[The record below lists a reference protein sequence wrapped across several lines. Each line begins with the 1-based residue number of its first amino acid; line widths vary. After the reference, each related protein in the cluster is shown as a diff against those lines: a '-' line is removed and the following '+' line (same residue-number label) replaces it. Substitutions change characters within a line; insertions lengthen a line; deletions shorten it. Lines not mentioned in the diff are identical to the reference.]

1 MSGYAQETASK
12 ELRAKAS
19 QGLFALFANHP
30 TAPNL
35 VMIAMVV
42 AGIWAATNITV
53 QFFPETVINVVS
65 VNHRWTGASAEDIDE
80 ALVEPALD
88 EIRVLEGVDRVTAA
102 SIEGFGSITIEL
114 DEDADSDA
122 LAAEVNSILDT
133 INFPVDADDPVVNV
147 RGFRDSVAR
156 ILISAPLSRSALVDV
171 ANQVEAGLLDAGV
184 TEVGLTGVRSPIIEV
199 KPDLAK
205 LQQLDLS
212 IDDINQLLDSRS
224 TNLPAGELADSGTLV
239 RSVGQAT
246 SVEAI
251 RALPVFIRR
260 DGTSIELAEVA
271 SVDFIYPDTGRE
283 IRRNFNPAIEV
294 VVSRGAGQS
303 ALRMNDIVQGYVAGL
318 RGDPKPQ
325 TGLVTVFGAQFQV
338 PFLKNRLL
346 EASWEQGQRSVVP
359 SNVSIET
366 YNVRADIIN
375 ARLKLLLDN
384 GILGLVIVMVMLSLF
399 LNLRTAFWVAV
410 GIPVSFA
417 ATFAVMYL
425 TGQSINMISTFG
437 LLITLGIIVDDAI
450 VVGEHADELAS
461 GQRTLKNPDK
471 SRPLV
476 ALGSWL
482 FVVSLALVVMV
493 GLLGLIPGTENSQ
506 QLFGVIAF
514 LAGVIKPLF
523 APLMA
528 LSIGAF
534 ILSAI
539 LVGQRLSADVEISN
553 DAGFKPKEAAVLAA
567 QRMALPVTA
576 AAITTLLAFAALIL
590 VGGRFASIIIAI
602 PLAVIAVVIASLV
615 ECFLVLPG
623 HMRHALESKR
633 RDRPNPLT
641 RPLAWFR
648 LGFDWLFDAFR
659 YGIFRRSVQ
668 LAVFLRYPV
677 LVLSFLLFLWS
688 VAHVSNGSVGFVFF
702 RGPSDGSLSINY
714 ELIDGVTRDDN
725 RAVIDAVEL
734 ATRQAFDA
742 SDVDLPYH
750 EAVEMVLGRVGQ
762 SVQRRRG
769 GTSTNVDPNTVGSVS
784 IYLSEAYVDLLDAK
798 VSQMGPP
805 ASFMGPTNWFSR
817 QVQNAMPENPLLASF
832 AARAGRFSPGGED
845 VDVRVLNAEP
855 EVLKQAALAVA
866 VGFENIEGVD
876 DVEDNMPFGD
886 VQLEM
891 RLNALGRALGLS
903 DASLANQ
910 VRIAL
915 SETSIF
921 SFNQNGQDV
930 EVVVSL
936 EDQEKGREQL
946 DNLQLATPSGGFV
959 TLSQVVDFTSQ
970 QSFGTIR
977 REGNDRVVNV
987 TGEIAEDSPNE
998 PRSVVSL
1005 LVEGVVPEVLARFD
1019 VELTLGGSFEDQDEF
1034 FDGAMVAALAAL
1046 AAIYGILAL
1055 VFGSFVRPILI
1066 LLIIPMGF
1074 VGMIW
1079 GHILHGIDLTMFS
1092 VIGFL
1097 GLSGIIINDSIVLI
1111 STIDRRS
1118 QTQSRWTA
1126 TVDGAVDRL
1135 RAVLLTSMTTVGG
1148 LTPLIFE
1155 NSPQADFLLPTTL
1168 TIVYGL
1174 GIGTVWVLYLV
1185 PVLVAIQADL
1195 LSFEKSRRR
1204 LFAAFTSRRSLM
1216 AAIRG

>member
-1 MSGYAQETASK
+1 M
-12 ELRAKAS
+12 
-19 QGLFALFANHP
+19 
-30 TAPNL
+30 
-35 VMIAMVV
+35 
-42 AGIWAATNITV
+42 
-53 QFFPETVINVVS
+53 
-65 VNHRWTGASAEDIDE
+65 
-80 ALVEPALD
+80 
-88 EIRVLEGVDRVTAA
+88 
-102 SIEGFGSITIEL
+102 
-114 DEDADSDA
+114 
-122 LAAEVNSILDT
+122 
-133 INFPVDADDPVVNV
+133 
-147 RGFRDSVAR
+147 
-156 ILISAPLSRSALVDV
+156 
-171 ANQVEAGLLDAGV
+171 
-184 TEVGLTGVRSPIIEV
+184 
-199 KPDLAK
+199 
-205 LQQLDLS
+205 
-212 IDDINQLLDSRS
+212 
-224 TNLPAGELADSGTLV
+224 
-239 RSVGQAT
+239 
-246 SVEAI
+246 
-251 RALPVFIRR
+251 
-260 DGTSIELAEVA
+260 
-271 SVDFIYPDTGRE
+271 
-283 IRRNFNPAIEV
+283 
-294 VVSRGAGQS
+294 
-303 ALRMNDIVQGYVAGL
+303 
-318 RGDPKPQ
+318 
-325 TGLVTVFGAQFQV
+325 
-338 PFLKNRLL
+338 
-346 EASWEQGQRSVVP
+346 
-359 SNVSIET
+359 
-366 YNVRADIIN
+366 
-375 ARLKLLLDN
+375 
-384 GILGLVIVMVMLSLF
+384 
-399 LNLRTAFWVAV
+399 
-410 GIPVSFA
+410 
-417 ATFAVMYL
+417 
-425 TGQSINMISTFG
+425 
-437 LLITLGIIVDDAI
+437 
-450 VVGEHADELAS
+450 
-461 GQRTLKNPDK
+461 
-471 SRPLV
+471 
-476 ALGSWL
+476 
-482 FVVSLALVVMV
+482 
-493 GLLGLIPGTENSQ
+493 
-506 QLFGVIAF
+506 
-514 LAGVIKPLF
+514 
-523 APLMA
+523 
-528 LSIGAF
+528 
-534 ILSAI
+534 
-539 LVGQRLSADVEISN
+539 
-553 DAGFKPKEAAVLAA
+553 
-567 QRMALPVTA
+567 
-576 AAITTLLAFAALIL
+576 
-590 VGGRFASIIIAI
+590 
-602 PLAVIAVVIASLV
+602 
-615 ECFLVLPG
+615 
-623 HMRHALESKR
+623 
-633 RDRPNPLT
+633 
-641 RPLAWFR
+641 
-648 LGFDWLFDAFR
+648 
-659 YGIFRRSVQ
+659 
-668 LAVFLRYPV
+668 
-677 LVLSFLLFLWS
+677 
-688 VAHVSNGSVGFVFF
+688 
-702 RGPSDGSLSINY
+702 
-714 ELIDGVTRDDN
+714 
-725 RAVIDAVEL
+725 
-734 ATRQAFDA
+734 
-742 SDVDLPYH
+742 
-750 EAVEMVLGRVGQ
+750 
-762 SVQRRRG
+762 
-769 GTSTNVDPNTVGSVS
+769 
-784 IYLSEAYVDLLDAK
+784 LDAK